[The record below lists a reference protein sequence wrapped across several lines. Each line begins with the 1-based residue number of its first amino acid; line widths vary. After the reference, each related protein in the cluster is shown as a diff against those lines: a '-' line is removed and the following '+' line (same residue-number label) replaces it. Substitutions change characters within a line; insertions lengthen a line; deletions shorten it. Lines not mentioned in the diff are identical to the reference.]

1 MVGALT
7 APIHST
13 YFHLLKAQFRRNFSC
28 RIYREPRRAY
38 IIVVIIIITTPGLQ
52 PFLNIS
58 DLKNR
63 RIGNFVLFPARSF
76 LVVPA
81 KKVRDVS

>member
-1 MVGALT
+1 MA
-7 APIHST
+7 
-13 YFHLLKAQFRRNFSC
+13 YFRRNFSC